1 MSASAS
7 SSSLESLIHS
17 IIPQSRIDQVLL
29 NDVLAHCRDVLS
41 SHIGQS
47 REKDMGHLADIVKRR
62 LIQSRPD
69 GGAASVQFTNLLSRL
84 LEQPVLSRKYD
95 TVLFLHS
102 LGSST
107 WTPHLA
113 PSFLPSL
120 APSPP
125 VTSKHTPVVS
135 PIDSTTPAQP
145 PRKGKSKAEL
155 LREVRARSGYSH
167 IPEVALLRDALY
179 LLQGISGK
187 HVRFATGKDRGTEM
201 SLLFTEDSGYFI
213 SMPTKQLIHRLS
225 EVGHLYIR
233 VDRFIRER
241 EAKSGIGMIEQSLC
255 HHLQTQ
261 LTEYYR
267 LIAVLE
273 SQLNIASNAQD
284 QDTRSSLAA
293 APTEPDPRAEESGLT
308 LKRLDVWVN
317 EWRLRMRMMSVCVE
331 AAKDTHGGALVNL
344 IHSYT
349 ENGDPFVRKFTD
361 QLLEEV
367 STPFFETL
375 QKWLFSGE
383 LYDPYLEFF
392 VTVDPELA
400 HLQYVYPSSLATGA
414 GMMIGDGGFSGF
426 NVDQDEGERESGLR
440 LWQAKY
446 KFRQEMLP
454 AFVGEGF
461 GSKIFSTGKSLN
473 FIRYSC
479 HDTDWI
485 ATREKMSNTNGT
497 LQYSDIFGLE
507 RSIDA
512 AYRIASQRLFDIF
525 FDKFRLLDHLRALKN
540 YLLLGHGDFA
550 DQLMETIGPSLS
562 RPANSLYRHNL
573 TATLETAIRSS
584 NAQKDPPDVLRRL
597 DARML
602 EYSQGEIGW
611 DVFTLE
617 YKVDAPLDTVLDPD
631 SMVKYLKLFNHLWRM
646 KRIESTMTKGWART
660 ASATKAFVRIPE
672 LEPEWHK
679 IRLVTAEMIHFIRQ
693 MAAYCHLEV
702 IECSW
707 KALMDFV
714 NEKEGDLDALISAH
728 RVYLDRMVKKLLLI
742 GPKAGREESLL
753 NQVKEAFSLIL
764 GFYDA
769 TEHFYNLC
777 MTESSRRDSERDQK
791 RGIYTAVDTRAGP
804 QQSDALSN
812 GLRQCKE
819 YGASFSEKVH
829 VILHSLQTHVDLD
842 CRFLAIRLSFSEF
855 YRAKKEPQVQSK
867 S

>member
-1 MSASAS
+1 MSAS

-17 IIPQSRIDQVLL
+17 IIPQSRNDQVLFNEL
-29 NDVLAHCRDVLS
+29 LAHCTDVLS

-47 REKDMGHLADIVKRR
+47 RERDIGHLADLVKRR
-62 LIQSRPD
+62 LAQSRPD
-69 GGAASVQFTNLLSRL
+69 GVSSVQFSNLLSRL

-95 TVLFLHS
+95 SILFLHS
-102 LGSST
+102 LASST
-107 WTPHLA
+107 RTPLVT

-120 APSPP
+120 VPSPP
-125 VTSKHTPVVS
+125 ISSKQTPAVS
-135 PIDSTTPAQP
+135 PIDAIATVQP
-145 PRKGKSKAEL
+145 QPLKKGKSKAEL
-155 LREVRARSGYSH
+155 LRAVRARSGYPH
-167 IPEVALLRDALY
+167 IPELALLRDALY

-187 HVRFATGKDRGTEM
+187 HVRFATGKDGGTEM
-201 SLLFTEDSGYFI
+201 SLLFTEDSGYYI
-213 SMPTKQLIHRLS
+213 STPTKQLVYRLS

-233 VDRFIRER
+233 VDHFIRER
-241 EAKSGIGMIEQSLC
+241 EARSGIGMIEQSLC
-255 HHLQTQ
+255 HHLQSQ

-273 SQLNIASNAQD
+273 SQLNITNAQD
-284 QDTRSSLAA
+284 QDTRSSQA
-293 APTEPDPRAEESGLT
+293 TMSMEPDVRTEESGLT
-308 LKRLDVWVN
+308 LRRLDVWVN

-361 QLLEEV
+361 QLLEEASV
-367 STPFFETL
+367 SKPFFETL

-400 HLQYVYPSSLATGA
+400 HLQYVYPSSLSTGT
-414 GMMIGDGGFSGF
+414 GIMVGDGGFGGF
-426 NVDQDEGERESGLR
+426 NVDQDDLPGERESGLR

-454 AFVGEGF
+454 AF
-461 GSKIFSTGKSLN
+461 IFSTGRSLN

-507 RSIDA
+507 RSIDT

-562 RPANSLYRHNL
+562 KPANSLYRHNL

-631 SMVKYLKLFNHLWRM
+631 SMVKYLKLFNHLWKM
-646 KRIESTMTKGWART
+646 KRIEGTMTKGWVRT
-660 ASATKAFVRIPE
+660 TGATKAFVRLPE
-672 LEPEWHK
+672 LESEWHR
-679 IRLVTAEMIHFIRQ
+679 IRLITAEMIHFIRQ
-693 MAAYCHLEV
+693 MAVYCHLEV

-707 KALMDFV
+707 KALVDFI
-714 NEKEGDLDALISAH
+714 NEKEGDLDALINAH
-728 RVYLDRMVKKLLLI
+728 RVYLDRMVKKILLI
-742 GPKAGREESLL
+742 GPKAGREENLL
-753 NQVKEAFSLIL
+753 NQVREAFSLIL

-777 MTESSRRDSERDQK
+777 MTESSRRDGERDQT
-791 RGIYTAVDTRAGP
+791 RGIYTTTEKRTSP
-804 QQSDALSN
+804 QQAEALLN

-819 YGASFSEKVH
+819 YGTSFSEKVQ
-829 VILHSLQTHVDLD
+829 VILHALQTHADLD
-842 CRFLAIRLSFSEF
+842 YRFLGIRLSFSDF
-855 YRAKKEPQVQSK
+855 YRAKKDLQK

>member
-1 MSASAS
+1 MSASS
-7 SSSLESLIHS
+7 TTYSLESLIHS
-17 IIPQSRIDQVLL
+17 IIPQSRSDHVLF
-29 NDVLAHCRDVLS
+29 NDLLAHSNDVLS

-47 REKDMGHLADIVKRR
+47 RERDIGHLADLVKRR
-62 LIQSRPD
+62 LSQNRPD
-69 GGAASVQFTNLLSRL
+69 GVSSVQFTNLLSRL

-95 TVLFLHS
+95 SVLFLHT
-102 LGSST
+102 LASST
-107 WTPHLA
+107 RTPLLV
-113 PSFLPSL
+113 PPFLPSL

-125 VTSKHTPVVS
+125 ITSKHTPAVS
-135 PIDSTTPAQP
+135 PIDAIPP
-145 PRKGKSKAEL
+145 PRSKTGRSRAEL
-155 LREVRARSGYSH
+155 LREIRARSGCPH
-167 IPEVALLRDALY
+167 IAEIALLRDALY

-187 HVRFATGKDRGTEM
+187 HVRFATGKDRGSET
-201 SLLFTEDSGYFI
+201 SLLFSEDHGYI
-213 SMPTKQLIHRLS
+213 STPTKQLIHKLS

-241 EAKSGIGMIEQSLC
+241 EARSGIGMIEQSLC
-255 HHLQTQ
+255 HHLQSQ

-273 SQLNIASNAQD
+273 SQLNIASNSQD
-284 QDTRSSLAA
+284 QDTQSSTGGI
-293 APTEPDPRAEESGLT
+293 PPEPDIRAEESGLT
-308 LKRLDVWVN
+308 LRRLDVWVN
-317 EWRLRMRMMSVCVE
+317 EWKLRMRMMSVCVE
-331 AAKDTHGGALVNL
+331 AAKDTHGGALVNI

-349 ENGDPFVRKFTD
+349 ENGDPFVRNFTD

-367 STPFFETL
+367 SKPFFETL

-400 HLQYVYPSSLATGA
+400 HLQYVYPTTLAAGA
-414 GMMIGDGGFSGF
+414 GIMTGDGFGGFH
-426 NVDQDEGERESGLR
+426 VDQDDLTSERESGLR
-440 LWQAKY
+440 LWQGKY

-485 ATREKMSNTNGT
+485 ATREKMSNTHGT

-550 DQLMETIGPSLS
+550 DQLMETIGPSL
-562 RPANSLYRHNL
+562 LYRHNL

-631 SMVKYLKLFNHLWRM
+631 SMVKYLKLFNHLWKM

-660 ASATKAFVRIPE
+660 AGSTKAFVRIPE

-679 IRLVTAEMIHFIRQ
+679 IRLITAEMIHFIRQ
-693 MAAYCHLEV
+693 MAAFCQLEV

-707 KALMDFV
+707 KALVDFV
-714 NEKEGDLDALISAH
+714 NKKEGDLDALIGAH
-728 RVYLDRMVKKLLLI
+728 RAYLDRMVKKILLI
-742 GPKAGREESLL
+742 GPKAGKEESLL
-753 NQVKEAFSLIL
+753 NQVREAFSLIL
-764 GFYDA
+764 GFNDA

-777 MTESSRRDSERDQK
+777 MSESSRRDSELDQE
-791 RGIYTAVDTRAGP
+791 RGIYTATTKHPGLQR
-804 QQSDALSN
+804 SDALLN

-819 YGASFSEKVH
+819 YGTSFSEKVQ
-829 VILHSLQTHVDLD
+829 VILHALQAHVDLD
-842 CRFLAIRLSFSEF
+842 CRFLGIRISFSDF
-855 YRAKKEPQVQSK
+855 YRAKKDSQVPPK
-867 S
+867 P

>member
-1 MSASAS
+1 MSASS
-7 SSSLESLIHS
+7 RTSSLESLIHS
-17 IIPQSRIDQVLL
+17 IIPQSRSDHVLFDDL
-29 NDVLAHCRDVLS
+29 LAHCKDLLS
-41 SHIGQS
+41 SHIGQN
-47 REKDMGHLADIVKRR
+47 RERDIGHLADLVKRR
-62 LIQSRPD
+62 LSQNRPD
-69 GGAASVQFTNLLSRL
+69 GVSSVQFTNLLSRL

-95 TVLFLHS
+95 SILFLHT
-102 LGSST
+102 LATST
-107 WTPHLA
+107 RTPPLV
-113 PSFLPSL
+113 PPFLPSL

-125 VTSKHTPVVS
+125 ITSKHTPAVS
-135 PIDSTTPAQP
+135 PIDAIP
-145 PRKGKSKAEL
+145 PKTGRSKAEL
-155 LREVRARSGYSH
+155 LREIRTRSGCPH
-167 IPEVALLRDALY
+167 IAEIALLRDALY

-187 HVRFATGKDRGTEM
+187 HVRFATGKDRGSET
-201 SLLFTEDSGYFI
+201 SLLFSEDHGYI
-213 SMPTKQLIHRLS
+213 STPTKQLIHKLS

-241 EAKSGIGMIEQSLC
+241 EARSGIGMIEQSLC
-255 HHLQTQ
+255 HHLQSQ

-273 SQLNIASNAQD
+273 SQLNIASNPQD
-284 QDTRSSLAA
+284 QNNQSSMAVMPL
-293 APTEPDPRAEESGLT
+293 EPDIRAEESGLT
-308 LKRLDVWVN
+308 LRRLDVWVN
-317 EWRLRMRMMSVCVE
+317 EWKLRMRMMSVCVE
-331 AAKDTHGGALVNL
+331 AAKDTHGGALVNI

-349 ENGDPFVRKFTD
+349 ENGDPFVRNFTD

-367 STPFFETL
+367 SKPFFETL

-400 HLQYVYPSSLATGA
+400 HLQYVYPTTLATGA
-414 GMMIGDGGFSGF
+414 GIMTGDGGFGGF
-426 NVDQDEGERESGLR
+426 HVDQDDLTGERESGLR
-440 LWQAKY
+440 LWQGKY

-485 ATREKMSNTNGT
+485 ATREKMSNTHGT

-562 RPANSLYRHNL
+562 KPANSLYRHNL

-631 SMVKYLKLFNHLWRM
+631 SMVKYLKLFNHLWKI
-646 KRIESTMTKGWART
+646 KRIESTMTKGWMRT
-660 ASATKAFVRIPE
+660 AGSTKAFVRIPE

-679 IRLVTAEMIHFIRQ
+679 IRLITAEMIHFIRQ
-693 MAAYCHLEV
+693 VAAFCQLEV

-707 KALMDFV
+707 KALVDFI
-714 NEKEGDLDALISAH
+714 NKKEGDLDALIGAH
-728 RVYLDRMVKKLLLI
+728 RAYLDRMVKKILLI

-764 GFYDA
+764 SFNDA

-777 MTESSRRDSERDQK
+777 MSESSRRDSELDQE
-791 RGIYTAVDTRAGP
+791 RGIYTASDKRSGL
-804 QQSDALSN
+804 QKSDALLN

-819 YGASFSEKVH
+819 YGTSFSEKVQ
-829 VILHSLQTHVDLD
+829 VILHVLQVHVDLD
-842 CRFLAIRLSFSEF
+842 CRFLGIRLSFSDF
-855 YRAKKEPQVQSK
+855 YRAKKDSQVLSK
-867 S
+867 

>member
-1 MSASAS
+1 MAASAS
-7 SSSLESLIHS
+7 TSSLESLIHS
-17 IIPQSRIDQVLL
+17 IIPQSRTDRVLF
-29 NDVLAHCRDVLS
+29 DDILAHCKDVLS

-47 REKDMGHLADIVKRR
+47 RERDIGHLADLVKRR
-62 LIQSRPD
+62 LAQTRPD
-69 GGAASVQFTNLLSRL
+69 GASSVQFTNLLSRL

-95 TVLFLHS
+95 SILFLHS
-102 LGSST
+102 LASST
-107 WTPHLA
+107 RTPLIA
-113 PSFLPSL
+113 PSLLPSL

-125 VTSKHTPVVS
+125 ITSKHTPVVS
-135 PIDSTTPAQP
+135 PIDATSP
-145 PRKGKSKAEL
+145 PSQQLNKGKSKAEL
-155 LREVRARSGYSH
+155 LREVRARSGYPH
-167 IPEVALLRDALY
+167 VPEVALLRDALY

-187 HVRFATGKDRGTEM
+187 HVQFATGKDVATEM
-201 SLLFTEDSGYFI
+201 NLFFTEGSGYHI
-213 SMPTKQLIHRLS
+213 STPTKQLIHRLS

-241 EAKSGIGMIEQSLC
+241 EARSGIGMIEQSLC
-255 HHLQTQ
+255 HHLQSQ

-273 SQLNIASNAQD
+273 SQLNIACHSQD
-284 QDTRSSLAA
+284 SDMSATMSM
-293 APTEPDPRAEESGLT
+293 EPDPRAEESGLT

-367 STPFFETL
+367 SKPFFETL
-375 QKWLFSGE
+375 QRWLFSGE

-392 VTVDPELA
+392 VTLDPGLA
-400 HLQYVYPSSLATGA
+400 HLQYVHPSSLATGA
-414 GMMIGDGGFSGF
+414 GIMIGDGGFSGF
-426 NVDQDEGERESGLR
+426 NVDQDDLTGERESGLR

-461 GSKIFSTGKSLN
+461 GIKIFSTGKSLN

-525 FDKFRLLDHLRALKN
+525 FDKFRLLDHFRALKN

-631 SMVKYLKLFNHLWRM
+631 SMVKYLKLFNHLWKM
-646 KRIESTMTKGWART
+646 KRIESTMTKGWVRT
-660 ASATKAFVRIPE
+660 AGATKAFVRIPE

-679 IRLVTAEMIHFIRQ
+679 IRLITAEMIHFIRQ
-693 MAAYCHLEV
+693 MAAYCYLEV

-707 KALMDFV
+707 KALMDFI

-728 RVYLDRMVKKLLLI
+728 RVYLDRMVKKLLLLSS
-742 GPKAGREESLL
+742 KAGREEGLL
-753 NQVKEAFSLIL
+753 NQVKEAFSLML

-777 MTESSRRDSERDQK
+777 MTESSRRDSERDQA
-791 RGIYTAVDTRAGP
+791 RGTYTTADMRTGL
-804 QQSDALSN
+804 QQPDALSN
-812 GLRQCKE
+812 GLRQCQE

-829 VILHSLQTHVDLD
+829 VILHALQTHVDFD
-842 CRFLAIRLSFSEF
+842 CRFLGIRLSFSEF
-855 YRAKKEPQVQSK
+855 YRAKKEIQVQSK

>member
-1 MSASAS
+1 MAFASQLTTLS
-7 SSSLESLIHS
+7 KGYHIS
-17 IIPQSRIDQVLL
+17 I
-29 NDVLAHCRDVLS
+29 
-41 SHIGQS
+41 
-47 REKDMGHLADIVKRR
+47 
-62 LIQSRPD
+62 
-69 GGAASVQFTNLLSRL
+69 
-84 LEQPVLSRKYD
+84 
-95 TVLFLHS
+95 
-102 LGSST
+102 
-107 WTPHLA
+107 
-113 PSFLPSL
+113 
-120 APSPP
+120 
-125 VTSKHTPVVS
+125 
-135 PIDSTTPAQP
+135 
-145 PRKGKSKAEL
+145 
-155 LREVRARSGYSH
+155 
-167 IPEVALLRDALY
+167 
-179 LLQGISGK
+179 
-187 HVRFATGKDRGTEM
+187 
-201 SLLFTEDSGYFI
+201 
-213 SMPTKQLIHRLS
+213 PTKQLIHRLS

-241 EAKSGIGMIEQSLC
+241 EARSGIGMIEQSLC
-255 HHLQTQ
+255 HHLQSQ

-273 SQLNIASNAQD
+273 SQLNIASNVQD
-284 QDTRSSLAA
+284 EDARASLSV
-293 APTEPDPRAEESGLT
+293 EPDPRAEESGLT

-331 AAKDTHGGALVNL
+331 ATKDTHGGALVNL

-367 STPFFETL
+367 SKPFFETL

-400 HLQYVYPSSLATGA
+400 HLQYVYPSSITTGA
-414 GMMIGDGGFSGF
+414 GIMIGDGGFSGF
-426 NVDQDEGERESGLR
+426 NGEQDDLTGERESGLR

-562 RPANSLYRHNL
+562 KPANSLYRHNL

-631 SMVKYLKLFNHLWRM
+631 SMIKYLKLFNHLWKM
-646 KRIESTMTKGWART
+646 KRIENTVTKGWVRT

-679 IRLVTAEMIHFIRQ
+679 IRLITAEMIHFIRQ
-693 MAAYCHLEV
+693 MSAYCHLEV

-707 KALMDFV
+707 TALMGFI

-742 GPKAGREESLL
+742 GSKAGREESLL
-753 NQVKEAFSLIL
+753 NQVKEAFSLML
-764 GFYDA
+764 RFYDA

-777 MTESSRRDSERDQK
+777 ITESSRRDSERDQT
-791 RGIYTAVDTRAGP
+791 RGIYTSASTRTGSQP
-804 QQSDALSN
+804 SDALSA

-819 YGASFSEKVH
+819 YGAAFSEKVH
-829 VILHSLQTHVDLD
+829 VILHALQTHVDLD
-842 CRFLAIRLSFSEF
+842 CRFLAIRLTFSEF
-855 YRAKKEPQVQSK
+855 YRSKKESQSQSK